1 MAAARAPFLY
11 TETRLNLDQSYTNS
25 TVEITLPSS
34 GSSFGIQSE
43 LKRNVVSGVEVGS
56 DIATFTRDHIAS
68 EGSIYFRRDERYP
81 RSFLWR
87 LLDDKKVLEVQSV
100 DLSQDASEKTDA
112 ILTLLL
118 RFPAAIRP
126 FCIALGD
133 PDERDALN
141 IFAITTAN
149 ELWTLTLPRE
159 FFANLKTTED
169 MNLDWCKAMVPSIFS
184 TYQPYRLFAVSSRQ
198 LFVSMTNG
206 SVARLTRQ
214 AGDDGRFHSLCKRR
228 WTDFG
233 RSALA

>member
-25 TVEITLPSS
+25 TVEIILPST
-34 GSSFGIQSE
+34 GSSFGVQSGS
-43 LKRNVVSGVEVGS
+43 KRSVVSGVEVGS

-68 EGSIYFRRDERYP
+68 EGSVYFRRDERYP

-126 FCIALGD
+126 FCIAFGD

-149 ELWTLTLPRE
+149 ELWTLTIPRE
-159 FFANLKTTED
+159 FFVSLKSTED
-169 MNLDWCKAMVPSIFS
+169 VNMDWCRVMVPSIFS
-184 TYQPYRLFAVSSRQ
+184 TYQPYRLFAASARQ

-214 AGDDGRFHSLCKRR
+214 AGDDGRLYFLCKRR
-228 WTDFG
+228 LADVC
-233 RSALA
+233 RSTLA